1 MECPVPRDSCNGAA
15 AVTWVKE
22 LSNPRD
28 LEPYQDKIEH
38 QWEILE
44 QTRQEAKEEHGR
56 SVCGGDEPRAHPDLE
71 GKSVNHRFHFVVTEN

>member
-1 MECPVPRDSCNGAA
+1 M
-15 AVTWVKE
+15 KE

-56 SVCGGDEPRAHPDLE
+56 SVSGEDEPRAPPDLE
-71 GKSVNHRFHFVVTEN
+71 R